1 MLDVKNLLMMKNYLT
16 NRFIVQFISIVSL
29 VVLVYA
35 WFVGVVL

>member
-1 MLDVKNLLMMKNYLT
+1 MMKNYLT